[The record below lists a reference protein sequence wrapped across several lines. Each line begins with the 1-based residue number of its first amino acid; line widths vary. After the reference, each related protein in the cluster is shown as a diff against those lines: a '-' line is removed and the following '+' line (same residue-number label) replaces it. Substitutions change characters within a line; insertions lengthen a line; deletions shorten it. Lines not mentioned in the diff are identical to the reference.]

1 MIRNKPKST
10 LVNLKHGFAPIYFL
24 NIYMG
29 LPCTVL
35 SKGKKKEE
43 YVQMKECRVQREE
56 AAAGTGPLRAQGW
69 NLRCSSLKHS
79 KLFGVKAISFSIF
92 SELFLCLPKIH
103 PKKPQCPS
111 LTSHPAITGW
121 QRGMKQELSHI
132 CRHTLKEDF
141 WDSTCS
147 AHAASGRVC

>member
-24 NIYMG
+24 NIYTG

-56 AAAGTGPLRAQGW
+56 AAAGTGAL
-69 NLRCSSLKHS
+69 SSGMEPALLLPEALKAVRS
-79 KLFGVKAISFSIF
+79 KSH
-92 SELFLCLPKIH
+92 FLYDL
-103 PKKPQCPS
+103 
-111 LTSHPAITGW
+111 L
-121 QRGMKQELSHI
+121 
-132 CRHTLKEDF
+132 
-141 WDSTCS
+141 
-147 AHAASGRVC
+147 